1 VQDRLYNQRGMGG
14 SMVKAEL
21 RGWRY
26 LLPMVVLSAML
37 FLAPGLRSQDISV
50 VGTPQQTNDR
60 IKELASNPKSQIH
73 DYVIGDGDLLSI
85 SVFDVPE
92 LTRDVRVSQT
102 GTISIPLVPVRLEVS
117 GLTEVQ
123 AEQKIAEVLESNG
136 LVSHPEVGVVVKEH
150 KSQPITIV
158 GAVSHP
164 MVYETDHPVTLLEV
178 IAQAGGVSNDAGD
191 TVIINH
197 KRGAT
202 FVEVPNPTSTAPTQ
216 PPGTGKAADPNAP
229 ADAAPAASQDNNS
242 ASGTSFPSAEEMAK
256 NPVPSANSNPA
267 PASDQMLHPSN
278 TVTINLDELLENGDM
293 QNNIPLQAGDV
304 VTVPHAGIVYVLGS
318 VNRPGGFVIANDRTQ
333 LTVLKILSL
342 AGGFT
347 RTAKTSHTY
356 IIRQDARGKQTET
369 EIDLKKILNREAED
383 VPMHPAD
390 ILYVP
395 DDKVKAVALQAI
407 ALAVA
412 LTTSVAIYHLAYH

>member
-1 VQDRLYNQRGMGG
+1 M
-14 SMVKAEL
+14 
-21 RGWRY
+21 
-26 LLPMVVLSAML
+26 LPMVVLSAML

-92 LTRDVRVSQT
+92 LTREVRVSQT

-202 FVEVPNPTSTAPTQ
+202 FVEVPNPTSTGPTQ
-216 PPGTGKAADPNAP
+216 PPGTAEPNAP
-229 ADAAPAASQDNNS
+229 ANAAAAASQGNNS

-256 NPVPSANSNPA
+256 NPAPSTNSNAA
-267 PASDQMLHPSN
+267 PASDQMPHPSN
-278 TVTINLDELLENGDM
+278 TVTINLEELLETGDM
-293 QNNIPLQAGDV
+293 RNNIPLQAGDV
-304 VTVPHAGIVYVLGS
+304 VTVPHAGIVYVMGS
-318 VNRPGGFVIANDRTQ
+318 VNRPGGFVITNDRTQ
-333 LTVLKILSL
+333 LTAMKVLTL
-342 AGGFT
+342 AGGLT
-347 RTAKTSHTY
+347 RIAKASHSY
-356 IIRQDARGKQTET
+356 IIRQDPQGKQTET
-369 EIDLKKILNREAED
+369 EIDLKKILQFQAED
-383 VPMHPAD
+383 VPMHASD

-395 DDKVKAVALQAI
+395 DDRVKELVLQTIALTVALG
-407 ALAVA
+407 
-412 LTTSVAIYHLAYH
+412 TSVAIYRLAYH

>member
-1 VQDRLYNQRGMGG
+1 
-14 SMVKAEL
+14 MVKAEL

-26 LLPMVVLSAML
+26 LLPMVMLSAML

-50 VGTPQQTNDR
+50 AGTPQQTNDR

-73 DYVIGDGDLLSI
+73 DYVIGDGDLLSV

-92 LTRDVRVSQT
+92 LTREVRVSQT

-136 LVSHPEVGVVVKEH
+136 LVSHPEVGVVVREH

-197 KRGAT
+197 KRGTT
-202 FVEVPNPTSTAPTQ
+202 FVEVPNPTSTGPTQ
-216 PPGTGKAADPNAP
+216 PPGTAEPNAP
-229 ADAAPAASQDNNS
+229 ANAAAAASQGNNS
-242 ASGTSFPSAEEMAK
+242 ALDTSFPSAEEMAK
-256 NPVPSANSNPA
+256 NPAPSANSNTAP
-267 PASDQMLHPSN
+267 PASDQMPHPSN
-278 TVTINLDELLENGDM
+278 TVTINLEELLETGDM
-293 QNNIPLQAGDV
+293 RNNIPLQAGDV
-304 VTVPHAGIVYVLGS
+304 VTVPHAGIVYVMGS
-318 VNRPGGFVIANDRTQ
+318 VNRPGGFVITNDRTQ
-333 LTVLKILSL
+333 LTAMKVLTL
-342 AGGFT
+342 AGGLT
-347 RTAKTSHTY
+347 RIAKASHSY
-356 IIRQDARGKQTET
+356 IIRQDQQGKQTQT
-369 EIDLKKILNREAED
+369 EIDLKKILQFQAED
-383 VPMHPAD
+383 VPMHASD

-395 DDKVKAVALQAI
+395 DDRVKELVLQTIALTVALG
-407 ALAVA
+407 
-412 LTTSVAIYHLAYH
+412 TSVAIYRLAYH

>member
-1 VQDRLYNQRGMGG
+1 MGG
-14 SMVKAEL
+14 SMIKAEL

-60 IKELASNPKSQIH
+60 IRELASNPKSQIH

-92 LTRDVRVSQT
+92 LTREVRVSQT

-191 TVIINH
+191 TVIVNH

-202 FVEVPNPTSTAPTQ
+202 FVEVPNPTGPTQ
-216 PPGTGKAADPNAP
+216 PPGTGEPANPNAP

-267 PASDQMLHPSN
+267 PASDQKPHPSN
-278 TVTINLDELLENGDM
+278 TVTINLDELVESGDM
-293 QNNIPLQAGDV
+293 RNNIPLQAGDV

-318 VNRPGGFVIANDRTQ
+318 VSRPGGFVVANDRTQ
-333 LTVLKILSL
+333 LTALKILSL
-342 AGGFT
+342 AGGLT
-347 RTAKTSHTY
+347 RTAKASHSY
-356 IIRQDARGKQTET
+356 IIRQDQQGKQTQT
-369 EIDLKKILNREAED
+369 ELDLKKILEFQAED
-383 VPMHPAD
+383 VPMHASD

-395 DDKVKAVALQAI
+395 DDKVKAIALRAIELTVALG
-407 ALAVA
+407 
-412 LTTSVAIYHLAYH
+412 TSVAIYRIAYR

>member
-1 VQDRLYNQRGMGG
+1 
-14 SMVKAEL
+14 MVKVEL

-37 FLAPGLRSQDISV
+37 FLASGLRSQDISV

-73 DYVIGDGDLLSI
+73 DYVIGDGDLLSVA
-85 SVFDVPE
+85 VFDVPE
-92 LTRDVRVSQT
+92 LTREVRVSQT

-136 LVSHPEVGVVVKEH
+136 LVSHPEVGVVVREH

-158 GAVSHP
+158 GAVGHP

-216 PPGTGKAADPNAP
+216 PPGTAEPNAP

-256 NPVPSANSNPA
+256 NPVPSANSNTA
-267 PASDQMLHPSN
+267 PTSDQTPHPSN

-293 QNNIPLQAGDV
+293 RNNIPLQAGDV

-318 VNRPGGFVIANDRTQ
+318 VNHPGGFVIANDRTQ
-333 LTVLKILSL
+333 LTALKILSL
-342 AGGFT
+342 AGGLT
-347 RTAKTSHTY
+347 RIAKASHSY
-356 IIRQDARGKQTET
+356 IIRQDQQGKQTQT
-369 EIDLKKILNREAED
+369 EIDLKKILQFQAED
-383 VPMHPAD
+383 VPMHASD

-395 DDKVKAVALQAI
+395 DDKVKAIALQAI
-407 ALAVA
+407 ALTVA
-412 LTTSVAIYHLAYH
+412 LGTNVAIYRIAYR

>member
-1 VQDRLYNQRGMGG
+1 VQDRLYNQRGMSG

-26 LLPMVVLSAML
+26 LLPMVMLSAML

-50 VGTPQQTNDR
+50 AGTPQQTNDR

-73 DYVIGDGDLLSI
+73 DYVIGDGDLLSVA
-85 SVFDVPE
+85 VFDVPE
-92 LTRDVRVSQT
+92 LTREVRVSQT

-136 LVSHPEVGVVVKEH
+136 LVSHPEVGVVVREH

-197 KRGAT
+197 KRGTT
-202 FVEVPNPTSTAPTQ
+202 FVEVPNPTSTGPTQ
-216 PPGTGKAADPNAP
+216 PPGTAEPNAP
-229 ADAAPAASQDNNS
+229 ANAAAAASQGNNS
-242 ASGTSFPSAEEMAK
+242 ALDTSFPSAEEMAK
-256 NPVPSANSNPA
+256 NPAPSANSNTAP
-267 PASDQMLHPSN
+267 PASDQMPHPSN
-278 TVTINLDELLENGDM
+278 TVTINLEELLETGDM
-293 QNNIPLQAGDV
+293 RNNIPLQAGDV
-304 VTVPHAGIVYVLGS
+304 VTVPHAGIVYVMGS
-318 VNRPGGFVIANDRTQ
+318 VNRPGGFVITNDRTQ
-333 LTVLKILSL
+333 LTAMKVLTL
-342 AGGFT
+342 AGGLT
-347 RTAKTSHTY
+347 RIAKASHSY
-356 IIRQDARGKQTET
+356 IIRQDQQGKQTQT
-369 EIDLKKILNREAED
+369 EIDLKKILQFQAED
-383 VPMHPAD
+383 VPMHASD

-395 DDKVKAVALQAI
+395 DDRVKELVLQTIALTVALG
-407 ALAVA
+407 
-412 LTTSVAIYHLAYH
+412 TSVAIYRLAYH

>member
-1 VQDRLYNQRGMGG
+1 
-14 SMVKAEL
+14 MVKADL
-21 RGWRY
+21 RDWRY
-26 LLPMVVLSAML
+26 WLPMVVLSAML
-37 FLAPGLRSQDISV
+37 FFASGLRSQDISV

-73 DYVIGDGDLLSI
+73 DYVIGDGDLLSVA
-85 SVFDVPE
+85 VFDVPE
-92 LTRDVRVSQT
+92 LTREVRVSQT

-136 LVSHPEVGVVVKEH
+136 LVSHPEVGVVVREH

-202 FVEVPNPTSTAPTQ
+202 FVEVQNPASTAPTQ
-216 PPGTGKAADPNAP
+216 PPGTAEPADPNAP
-229 ADAAPAASQDNNS
+229 ANVAAAASQGNNS

-256 NPVPSANSNPA
+256 NPAPSANPNAA
-267 PASDQMLHPSN
+267 PASDQMPHPSN
-278 TVTINLDELLENGDM
+278 TVTINLEELLENGDM
-293 QNNIPLQAGDV
+293 RNNVPLQAGDV

-318 VNRPGGFVIANDRTQ
+318 VNRPGGFVITNDRTQ
-333 LTVLKILSL
+333 LTAMKVLTL
-342 AGGFT
+342 AGGLT
-347 RTAKTSHTY
+347 RIAKASHSY
-356 IIRQDARGKQTET
+356 IIRQDQQGKQTQT
-369 EIDLKKILNREAED
+369 EIDLKKILQFEAED
-383 VPMHPAD
+383 VPLHASD

-395 DDKVKAVALQAI
+395 DDRVKELVLQTIALTVALG
-407 ALAVA
+407 
-412 LTTSVAIYHLAYH
+412 TSVAIYRLAYH

>member
-1 VQDRLYNQRGMGG
+1 MSG

-26 LLPMVVLSAML
+26 LLPMVMLSAML

-50 VGTPQQTNDR
+50 AGTPQQTNDR

-73 DYVIGDGDLLSI
+73 DYVIGDGDLLSVA
-85 SVFDVPE
+85 VFDVPE
-92 LTRDVRVSQT
+92 LTREVRVSQT

-197 KRGAT
+197 KRGTT
-202 FVEVPNPTSTAPTQ
+202 FVEVPNPTSTGPTQ
-216 PPGTGKAADPNAP
+216 PPGTAEPNAP
-229 ADAAPAASQDNNS
+229 ANAAAAASQGNNS
-242 ASGTSFPSAEEMAK
+242 ALDTSFPSAEEMAK
-256 NPVPSANSNPA
+256 NPAPSANSNTAP
-267 PASDQMLHPSN
+267 PASDQMPHPSN
-278 TVTINLDELLENGDM
+278 TVTINLEELLETGDM
-293 QNNIPLQAGDV
+293 RNNIPLQAGDV
-304 VTVPHAGIVYVLGS
+304 VTVPHAGIVYVMGS
-318 VNRPGGFVIANDRTQ
+318 VNRPGGFVITNDRTQ
-333 LTVLKILSL
+333 LTAMKVLTL
-342 AGGFT
+342 AGGLT
-347 RTAKTSHTY
+347 RIAKASHSY
-356 IIRQDARGKQTET
+356 IIRQDQQGKQTQT
-369 EIDLKKILNREAED
+369 EIDLKKILQFEAED
-383 VPMHPAD
+383 VPLHASD

-395 DDKVKAVALQAI
+395 DDRVKELVLQTIALTVALG
-407 ALAVA
+407 
-412 LTTSVAIYHLAYH
+412 TSVAIYRLAYH

>member
-1 VQDRLYNQRGMGG
+1 
-14 SMVKAEL
+14 
-21 RGWRY
+21 
-26 LLPMVVLSAML
+26 MVVLSAML

-50 VGTPQQTNDR
+50 AGTPQQTNDR
-60 IKELASNPKSQIH
+60 IKELASNPKSQIR

-92 LTRDVRVSQT
+92 LTREVRVSQT

-136 LVSHPEVGVVVKEH
+136 LVSHPEVGVVVREH

-191 TVIINH
+191 TVIINR

-202 FVEVPNPTSTAPTQ
+202 FVEVPNPASTAPTQ
-216 PPGTGKAADPNAP
+216 PPGTAEPADPNAP
-229 ADAAPAASQDNNS
+229 ANASPGNNS

-256 NPVPSANSNPA
+256 NPVPSANSNTA
-267 PASDQMLHPSN
+267 TASDQMPHPSN
-278 TVTINLDELLENGDM
+278 TVTINLEELLENGDM
-293 QNNIPLQAGDV
+293 RNNIPLQAGDV

-333 LTVLKILSL
+333 LTVMKVLTL
-342 AGGFT
+342 AGGLT
-347 RTAKTSHTY
+347 RIAKASHSY
-356 IIRQDARGKQTET
+356 IIRQDQQGKQTQT
-369 EIDLKKILNREAED
+369 EIDLKKILQFQAED
-383 VPMHPAD
+383 VPMHASD

-395 DDKVKAVALQAI
+395 DDRVKEIVLQTIALTVALG
-407 ALAVA
+407 
-412 LTTSVAIYHLAYH
+412 TSVAIYRLAYH

>member
-1 VQDRLYNQRGMGG
+1 MGG

-37 FLAPGLRSQDISV
+37 LLAPTLRSQELAVS
-50 VGTPQQTNDR
+50 GTPQQTNDR

-85 SVFDVPE
+85 AVFDVPE
-92 LTRDVRVSQT
+92 LTREVRVSQT

-202 FVEVPNPTSTAPTQ
+202 FVEVPNPTSTGPTQ
-216 PPGTGKAADPNAP
+216 APGTAEPATNAP
-229 ADAAPAASQDNNS
+229 ADATPAASQGNNS

-256 NPVPSANSNPA
+256 NPAPSANSNTA
-267 PASDQMLHPSN
+267 PASDQMPHPSN
-278 TVTINLDELLENGDM
+278 TVTINLDELLESGDM
-293 QNNIPLQAGDV
+293 RNNIPLQAGDV

-318 VNRPGGFVIANDRTQ
+318 VSRPGGFVIANDRTQ
-333 LTVLKILSL
+333 LTALKILSL
-342 AGGFT
+342 SGGLT
-347 RTAKTSHTY
+347 RTAKASHSY
-356 IIRQDARGKQTET
+356 IIRQDQQGKQTQT
-369 EIDLKKILNREAED
+369 ELDLKKILEFQAED
-383 VPMHPAD
+383 VPMHASD

-395 DDKVKAVALQAI
+395 DDKVKAIALRAIELTVALG
-407 ALAVA
+407 
-412 LTTSVAIYHLAYH
+412 TSVAIYRIAYR

>member
-1 VQDRLYNQRGMGG
+1 
-14 SMVKAEL
+14 MVKAEL

-26 LLPMVVLSAML
+26 LLPMVMLSAML

-50 VGTPQQTNDR
+50 AGTPQQTNDR

-73 DYVIGDGDLLSI
+73 DYVIGDGDLLSV

-92 LTRDVRVSQT
+92 LTREVRVSQT

-136 LVSHPEVGVVVKEH
+136 LVSHPEVGVVVREH

-197 KRGAT
+197 KRGTT
-202 FVEVPNPTSTAPTQ
+202 FVEVPNPTSTGPTQ
-216 PPGTGKAADPNAP
+216 PPGTAEPNAP
-229 ADAAPAASQDNNS
+229 ANAAAAASQGNNS
-242 ASGTSFPSAEEMAK
+242 ALDTSFPSAEEMAK
-256 NPVPSANSNPA
+256 NPAPSANSNTAP
-267 PASDQMLHPSN
+267 PASDQMPHPSN
-278 TVTINLDELLENGDM
+278 TVTINLEELLETGDM
-293 QNNIPLQAGDV
+293 RNNIPLQAGDV
-304 VTVPHAGIVYVLGS
+304 VTVPHAGIVYVMGS
-318 VNRPGGFVIANDRTQ
+318 VNRPGGFVITNDRTQ
-333 LTVLKILSL
+333 LTAMKVLTL
-342 AGGFT
+342 AGGLT
-347 RTAKTSHTY
+347 RIAKASHSY
-356 IIRQDARGKQTET
+356 IIRQDQQGKQTQT
-369 EIDLKKILNREAED
+369 EIDLKKILQFQAED
-383 VPMHPAD
+383 VPLHASD

-395 DDKVKAVALQAI
+395 DDRVKELVLQTIALTVALG
-407 ALAVA
+407 
-412 LTTSVAIYHLAYH
+412 TSVAIYRLAYH